1 MSAGMIPA
9 LGLLWSQGLFT
20 VPINNGIESVVMA
33 KIKGLSKMKSM
44 IYSGGIELPSPGN
57 SI

>member
-1 MSAGMIPA
+1 MIPA

-33 KIKGLSKMKSM
+33 KMKGLSKMKSM